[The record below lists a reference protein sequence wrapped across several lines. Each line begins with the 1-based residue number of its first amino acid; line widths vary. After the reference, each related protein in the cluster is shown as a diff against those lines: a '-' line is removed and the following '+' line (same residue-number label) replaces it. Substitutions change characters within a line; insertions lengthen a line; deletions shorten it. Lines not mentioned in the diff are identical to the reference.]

1 MKMNPGALL
10 CVGMAFLL
18 LSLTAQA
25 MVVNLATNLDQP
37 VATEGGGRTLLV
49 EEITATWCPT
59 CAEIDPEL
67 LQVADSHGSRI
78 ALLALHPTDGEDA
91 FQPAAS
97 LHRIQRLN
105 LSVPYVANSTPTFVV
120 ESGEPRR
127 GYDAWSDVQ
136 RDILNAELARQATS
150 EIDVE
155 VVRTQNGFRATVA
168 HANLVAGNQTQL
180 TMMVMEHGKTM
191 PEGAFNPGGE
201 HRDRVVVGVA
211 ECAVD
216 NHTITA
222 SIGLLGAS
230 IEDTCQSSFSVEFE
244 ALSSWS
250 VVLVHEPTEAA
261 LAAGE
266 DAQTHGAVELA
277 FRDRAE
283 PLEEDSIFGTL
294 LLLTCIVLAVASIV
308 RKK

>member
-25 MVVNLATNLDQP
+25 MVVNLATNFDQP

-78 ALLALHPTDGEDA
+78 VLLALHPTDGEDA

-136 RDILNAELARQATS
+136 RDILNAELARQTIS

-168 HANLVAGNQTQL
+168 NANLAAGTQTQL

-191 PEGAFNPGGE
+191 PEGAINPGGD
-201 HRDRVVVGVA
+201 HRDRVVVGLA

-216 NHTITA
+216 NHTVTA
-222 SIGLLGAS
+222 SIGLLDAS
-230 IEDTCQSSFSVEFE
+230 VEDTCQSSFSVEFE

-261 LAAGE
+261 LAAGA

-283 PLEEDSIFGTL
+283 PMEEASIFGTL